1 MNLMFTLFCLHG
13 FFFWS
18 SPLWLCIAIKNMAI
32 HYKTIQKLQRRYFLA
47 SDDVNTQEEHETTG
61 DKNSSKQLYQ
71 LAIHLSLMPLSGDVI
86 HVCLFVYFSTDE
98 RVIVEEN

>member
-1 MNLMFTLFCLHG
+1 
-13 FFFWS
+13 
-18 SPLWLCIAIKNMAI
+18 MAI

-71 LAIHLSLMPLSGDVI
+71 WAIHLSLMPLSGDVI
-86 HVCLFVYFSTDE
+86 HVCLFVYFSTNE
-98 RVIVEEN
+98 RVIIEQNGQLIREAVVYKWNVKRNT